1 MGYRTNYT
9 LSVKNDDNPKVADF
23 DKWLETKPQFES
35 GYNVTD
41 FFEGEAEACK
51 WYGHTEDM
59 IKMSLQFPD
68 LIFQLK
74 GEGEEPEDIWIKY
87 YKNGKVQI
95 CHAKI
100 TFDEYDETK
109 LEKHEN

>member
-1 MGYRTNYT
+1 
-9 LSVKNDDNPKVADF
+9 
-23 DKWLETKPQFES
+23 
-35 GYNVTD
+35 
-41 FFEGEAEACK
+41 
-51 WYGHTEDM
+51 M

-87 YKNGKVQI
+87 YKNGKVQV
-95 CHAKI
+95 CYAKI

-109 LEKHEN
+109 LNTWKINF